1 MLKNIWESL
10 CGGSLSRRFTVHVKE
25 LKALQNPAAKKI
37 GLVCLVQPFLN
48 LSTVVGQMMP
58 P

>member
-1 MLKNIWESL
+1 M
-10 CGGSLSRRFTVHVKE
+10 HVKE
-25 LKALQNPAAKKI
+25 LKALQNPAAKII